1 MIGHTI
7 PHYPDKSHRDAKK
20 PRKILE
26 KPPTSSRMI
35 GTSSRTKK
43 RDRSGQAPKDSGQV
57 GGGGMFENCP
67 RTLSV
72 SGSNFQNPAVLWREV
87 MP

>member
-7 PHYPDKSHRDAKK
+7 AHYPDKSRRDAKK
-20 PRKILE
+20 RRKILE
-26 KPPTSSRMI
+26 KPP
-35 GTSSRTKK
+35 TSSRTKK

-57 GGGGMFENCP
+57 GGEGMLENCP

-87 MP
+87 ML